1 MKRIRISRVF
11 PTVILLICAVAFS
24 GCGRKSD
31 PPVTSQLQS
40 ADTTASAEE
49 ETNVMTV
56 SSHADCLYNISD
68 IDVLASVSEHIAL
81 IRIDSI
87 DGTSNLNNQTGE
99 YVSKPYLYGKATVL
113 KELKGRFGTQGI
125 NFVREGGTLSYNEWI
140 KGDCDPAKL
149 QALRE
154 KASLD
159 SENTDTLY
167 VKHKPEGDIE
177 LEAGKIY
184 LAYMFRNPDFNVENE
199 YVIHGYQYGL
209 RELRQ
214 NINLTD
220 DISGLSDLKVKN
232 NMTGEW
238 EDMPAIAT
246 PSNDPES

>member
-11 PTVILLICAVAFS
+11 PTVILLICAIAFS

-49 ETNVMTV
+49 ETNVITV

-68 IDVLASVSEHIAL
+68 SDVLASV
-81 IRIDSI
+81 
-87 DGTSNLNNQTGE
+87 
-99 YVSKPYLYGKATVL
+99 TVL
-113 KELKGRFGTQGI
+113 KELKGSFGTQGI
-125 NFVREGGTLSYNEWI
+125 DFVREGGTLPYNEWI

-154 KASLD
+154 KAGLD
-159 SENTDTLY
+159 IENTDTLY
-167 VKHKPEGDIE
+167 VKHKPEGDID

-199 YVIHGYQYGL
+199 YVVHGYQYGL

-238 EDMPAIAT
+238 EDLPAIAT
-246 PSNDPES
+246 PSNDRKS